1 MKTISNSWSF
11 TDFLDD
17 NYIYIDKTETIYKL
31 LNNEKK
37 VFISRPRRFGK
48 SLTLDTIGTLYE
60 YGVKPYFKNTWIFDK
75 WTEPTYPVLR
85 IDFLKCSVTDV
96 DDLKKQFV
104 LILNRFASK
113 HRIPE
118 YEQNS
123 DPATALDNLLEGL
136 KAEDKKVVILIDE
149 YDRQL
154 TANIANPD
162 LYEKFREILRNL
174 YAIMKSNNS
183 IKFLAVTG
191 VTRLKDTAIFS
202 EGSDIKDISNY
213 SEYSQLIGFTRKEI
227 KHFYIEYIK
236 LAAALEN
243 SISTEKVN
251 DLMIEALLDKLAYYY
266 DGYCFDK
273 KYQKKVFS
281 TWSVN
286 SFFQEV
292 KSSGEVTFG
301 DYWFENGGIPSI
313 LANYI
318 KDHELKAFDYLD
330 KNSTVTVSTN
340 SFLNPTSLLN
350 IDQNVLMCQTGYLT
364 LRSSLSSGESKIDL
378 GIPNREIYKAL
389 LQLISLNFFCGGNV
403 SIRNDKREN
412 ILDCG
417 NAKDII
423 DLFNMAINTIAY
435 DKFPINSEHALES
448 LIMLYLLGA
457 GVDVCAESHSSKG
470 RSDLNIEREN
480 RRIIIEL
487 KYGSN
492 EKDAKQK
499 LSEAIEQIK
508 NRDYGNTLPVKTE
521 LLRIAAVY
529 NSAQS
534 YRKITEFELV

>member
-11 TDFLDD
+11 SDFLDD
-17 NYIYIDKTETIYKL
+17 NYIYIDKTETIYNL
-31 LNNEKK
+31 LKNEKK

-60 YGVKPYFKNTWIFDK
+60 YGVNPYFKNTWIFDK

-85 IDFLKCSVTDV
+85 IDFLKCSVTDI
-96 DDLKKQFV
+96 DDFKKQFV

-113 HRIPE
+113 HKLSE

-154 TANIANPD
+154 TANITNSE
-162 LYEKFREILRNL
+162 LYDKFREIQRNL
-174 YAIMKSNNS
+174 YAIMKSNTS

-202 EGSDIKDISNY
+202 AGSDIKDISNY
-213 SEYSQLIGFTRKEI
+213 SEYSQLIGFTREEI

-236 LAAALEN
+236 LTAAYEN

-286 SFFQEV
+286 NFFQEV
-292 KSSGEVTFG
+292 KSSGEVSFG

-313 LANYI
+313 LANYL

-330 KNSTVTVSTN
+330 ENSTVTVSTN

-389 LQLISLNFFCGGNV
+389 LQLISLNFFCDNV

-417 NAKDII
+417 NARDII
-423 DLFNMAINTIAY
+423 ELFNKAINTIAY
-435 DKFPINSEHALES
+435 DKFPIKSEHALES

-457 GVDVCAESHSSKG
+457 GVDVCSESHSSKG
-470 RSDLNIEREN
+470 RSDLKIEREN
-480 RRIIIEL
+480 RRIVIEF
-487 KYGSN
+487 KFAKN
-492 EKDAKQK
+492 EKEAKNK
-499 LSEAIEQIK
+499 LKEAVEQIR
-508 NRDYGNTLPVKTE
+508 NRDYGNTLPLKSD

-529 NSAQS
+529 NSDPTV
-534 YRKITEFELV
+534 RKISDFELV

>member
-17 NYIYIDKTETIYKL
+17 NYIYIDKTETIYNL
-31 LNNEKK
+31 LKNEKK

-48 SLTLDTIGTLYE
+48 SLTLDTIGTLFE
-60 YGVKPYFKNTWIFDK
+60 YGVNPYFKDTWIYDK

-85 IDFLKCSVTDV
+85 IDFLKCSVTDI
-96 DDLKKQFV
+96 DDFKNQFA

-113 HRIPE
+113 HKISE
-118 YEQNS
+118 YVQNS
-123 DPATALDNLLEGL
+123 DPATALDNLLEAL
-136 KAEDKKVVILIDE
+136 KAVDKKVVILIDE

-154 TANIANPD
+154 TANITNSK

-202 EGSDIKDISNY
+202 EGTDIKDISNY
-213 SEYSQLIGFTRKEI
+213 SEYSQLIGFTREEI

-236 LAAALEN
+236 LVASLEN

-251 DLMIEALLDKLAYYY
+251 NPMIEALLDKLAYYY

-286 SFFQEV
+286 NFFQEV

-313 LANYI
+313 LANYL

-389 LQLISLNFFCGGNV
+389 LQLISLNFFCGNV

-435 DKFPINSEHALES
+435 DKFPIISEHALES

-470 RSDLNIEREN
+470 RSDLKIEREN

-487 KYGSN
+487 KFAKN
-492 EKDAKQK
+492 EKETKIK
-499 LSEAIEQIK
+499 LKEAVEQIRK
-508 NRDYGNTLPVKTE
+508 RDYGNTLPLKSD

-529 NSAQS
+529 NSDPS
-534 YRKITEFELV
+534 VRNISDFELV

>member
-11 TDFLDD
+11 SDFLDD
-17 NYIYIDKTETIYKL
+17 NYIYIDKTETIYNL
-31 LNNEKK
+31 LKNEKK

-85 IDFLKCSVTDV
+85 IDFLKCSVSDV
-96 DDLKKQFV
+96 DDFKKQFV

-113 HRIPE
+113 HKISE

-123 DPATALDNLLEGL
+123 DPATALDNLLEAL

-154 TANIANPD
+154 TANITNSK
-162 LYEKFREILRNL
+162 LYEIFREIQRNL
-174 YAIMKSNNS
+174 YAIMKSNTS

-202 EGSDIKDISNY
+202 AGSDIKDISNY
-213 SEYSQLIGFTRKEI
+213 SEYSQLIGFTREEI

-236 LAAALEN
+236 LAASLEN

-251 DLMIEALLDKLAYYY
+251 DVMIEALLDKLAYYY

-286 SFFQEV
+286 NFFQEV

-313 LANYI
+313 LANYL

-389 LQLISLNFFCGGNV
+389 LQLISLNFFCGNV

-435 DKFPINSEHALES
+435 DKFPIISEHALES

-470 RSDLNIEREN
+470 RSDLKIEREN

-487 KYGSN
+487 KFAKN
-492 EKDAKQK
+492 EKEAKIK
-499 LSEAIEQIK
+499 LKEAVEQIR
-508 NRDYGNTLPVKTE
+508 NREYGNTLPLKSD

-529 NSAQS
+529 NSDPS
-534 YRKITEFELV
+534 VRNISDFELV

>member
-11 TDFLDD
+11 SDFLDD
-17 NYIYIDKTETIYKL
+17 NYIYIDKTETIYNL
-31 LNNEKK
+31 LKNEKK

-48 SLTLDTIGTLYE
+48 SLTLDTIGTLFE
-60 YGVKPYFKNTWIFDK
+60 YGVNPYFKDTWIYDK

-96 DDLKKQFV
+96 DDFKKQFV

-113 HRIPE
+113 HKISE

-123 DPATALDNLLEGL
+123 DPATALDNLLEAL

-154 TANIANPD
+154 TANFSKTA
-162 LYEKFREILRNL
+162 LYKKFTEILCRI
-174 YAIMKSNNS
+174 YAVLNNNTS

-202 EGSDIKDISNY
+202 AGSDIKDISYY
-213 SEYSQLIGFTRKEI
+213 SEYSQLIGFTRDEI
-227 KHFYIEYIK
+227 KRFYFEYLK
-236 LAAALEN
+236 LATAYEN
-243 SISTEKVN
+243 RICVDEVN
-251 DLMIEALLDKLAYYY
+251 DSLLNAMLDKIAYYY
-266 DGYCFDK
+266 DGYCFDEMCN
-273 KYQKKVFS
+273 KKVLS

-286 SFFQEV
+286 NFFKEV

-313 LANYI
+313 LANYL

-389 LQLISLNFFCGGNV
+389 LQLISLNFFCGNV

-435 DKFPINSEHALES
+435 DKFPIISEHALES

-457 GVDVCAESHSSKG
+457 GVDVFDESHSSKG
-470 RSDLNIEREN
+470 RSDLKIEREN

-487 KYGSN
+487 KFAKN
-492 EKDAKQK
+492 EKEAKIK
-499 LSEAIEQIK
+499 LKEAVEQIK
-508 NRDYGNTLPVKTE
+508 NRDYGNTLPLKSD

-529 NSAQS
+529 NSDPS
-534 YRKITEFELV
+534 VRNISDFELV

>member
-1 MKTISNSWSF
+1 MI
-11 TDFLDD
+11 
-17 NYIYIDKTETIYKL
+17 I
-31 LNNEKK
+31 
-37 VFISRPRRFGK
+37 
-48 SLTLDTIGTLYE
+48 
-60 YGVKPYFKNTWIFDK
+60 
-75 WTEPTYPVLR
+75 
-85 IDFLKCSVTDV
+85 
-96 DDLKKQFV
+96 
-104 LILNRFASK
+104 NRFASK
-113 HRIPE
+113 HQISE

-123 DPATALDNLLEGL
+123 DPANALYNLLEAL
-136 KAEDKKVVILIDE
+136 KEEDKKVVILIDE

-154 TANIANPD
+154 TANISKPV
-162 LYEKFREILRNL
+162 LYKKFTEILCRI
-174 YAIMKSNNS
+174 YAVLNSNTS

-202 EGSDIKDISNY
+202 
-213 SEYSQLIGFTRKEI
+213 
-227 KHFYIEYIK
+227 
-236 LAAALEN
+236 A
-243 SISTEKVN
+243 
-251 DLMIEALLDKLAYYY
+251 
-266 DGYCFDK
+266 GYCFDK

-286 SFFQEV
+286 NFFQEV

-389 LQLISLNFFCGGNV
+389 LQLISLNFFCGNV

-448 LIMLYLLGA
+448 LIMLYLLGS
-457 GVDVCAESHSSKG
+457 GVDVFAESHSSKG
-470 RSDLNIEREN
+470 RSDLKIEREN

-487 KYGSN
+487 KFAKN
-492 EKDAKQK
+492 EKEAKIK
-499 LSEAIEQIK
+499 EAVEQIRK
-508 NRDYGNTLPVKTE
+508 RDYSNTLPLKSD

-529 NSAQS
+529 NSDPS
-534 YRKITEFELV
+534 VRNISDFELV

>member
-11 TDFLDD
+11 SDFLDD
-17 NYIYIDKTETIYKL
+17 NYIYIDKTETIYNL
-31 LNNEKK
+31 LKNEKK

-48 SLTLDTIGTLYE
+48 SLTLDTIGTLFE
-60 YGVKPYFKNTWIFDK
+60 NGVNPYFKDTWIYDK
-75 WTEPTYPVLR
+75 WTESTYPVLR
-85 IDFLKCSVTDV
+85 LDFLKCSVTDV
-96 DDLKKQFV
+96 DDFKNQFT

-113 HRIPE
+113 HKISE
-118 YEQNS
+118 YVQNS
-123 DPATALDNLLEGL
+123 DPATALDNLLEAL

-154 TANIANPD
+154 TANITNSE
-162 LYEKFREILRNL
+162 LYEKFREIQRNL
-174 YAIMKSNNS
+174 YAIMKSSSS

-202 EGSDIKDISNY
+202 AGSDIKDISNY
-213 SEYSQLIGFTRKEI
+213 SEYSQLIGFTREEI
-227 KHFYIEYIK
+227 KNFYIEYIK

-243 SISTEKVN
+243 SIVTEKVN

-266 DGYCFDK
+266 DGYCFDR
-273 KYQKKVFS
+273 KYNKKVFS
-281 TWSVN
+281 TWSIN
-286 SFFQEV
+286 NFFQEV

-313 LANYI
+313 LEKYI
-318 KDHELKAFDYLD
+318 KDHALNAFEYLNE
-330 KNSTVTVSTN
+330 NSTVTVSTN

-389 LQLISLNFFCGGNV
+389 LQLISLNFFCDNV

-417 NAKDII
+417 NARDII
-423 DLFNMAINTIAY
+423 ELFNKAINTIAY
-435 DKFPINSEHALES
+435 DKFSINSEHALES

-470 RSDLNIEREN
+470 RSDLKIEREN
-480 RRIIIEL
+480 RRIVIEF
-487 KYGSN
+487 KFAKN
-492 EKDAKQK
+492 EKEAKNK
-499 LSEAIEQIK
+499 LKEAVEQIR
-508 NRDYGNTLPVKTE
+508 NRDYGNTLPLKSD

-529 NSAQS
+529 NSDPTV
-534 YRKITEFELV
+534 RKISDFELV

>member
-37 VFISRPRRFGK
+37 IFISRPRRFGK
-48 SLTLDTIGTLYE
+48 SLTLDTIGTLFE
-60 YGVKPYFKNTWIFDK
+60 YGVNPYFKDTWIYDK

-85 IDFLKCSVTDV
+85 IDFLKCSVSDI
-96 DDLKKQFV
+96 DDFKNQFA

-113 HRIPE
+113 HRISE

-123 DPATALDNLLEGL
+123 DPATALYNLLEAL
-136 KAEDKKVVILIDE
+136 KKEDKKVVILIDE

-340 SFLNPTSLLN
+340 SFINPTSLLN

-364 LRSSLSSGESKIDL
+364 LRSSLSSGESEVDL

-389 LQLISLNFFCGGNV
+389 MKLISLDFFSGSV

-417 NAKDII
+417 SAKDII

-457 GVDVCAESHSSKG
+457 GVDVYAESHSSKG
-470 RSDLNIEREN
+470 RSDLKIEREN

-492 EKDAKQK
+492 EKEAKQK

-508 NRDYGNTLPVKTE
+508 SRDYGNTLPVKTE

-529 NSAQS
+529 NSEPCVRNIS
-534 YRKITEFELV
+534 DFELV

>member
-1 MKTISNSWSF
+1 MCR
-11 TDFLDD
+11 
-17 NYIYIDKTETIYKL
+17 IYAV
-31 LNNEKK
+31 LNH
-37 VFISRPRRFGK
+37 
-48 SLTLDTIGTLYE
+48 
-60 YGVKPYFKNTWIFDK
+60 NT
-75 WTEPTYPVLR
+75 
-85 IDFLKCSVTDV
+85 
-96 DDLKKQFV
+96 
-104 LILNRFASK
+104 
-113 HRIPE
+113 
-118 YEQNS
+118 
-123 DPATALDNLLEGL
+123 
-136 KAEDKKVVILIDE
+136 
-149 YDRQL
+149 
-154 TANIANPD
+154 
-162 LYEKFREILRNL
+162 
-174 YAIMKSNNS
+174 S

-202 EGSDIKDISNY
+202 VGTDVKDISY
-213 SEYSQLIGFTRKEI
+213 FSEYSQLIGFTKEEI
-227 KHFYIEYIK
+227 RRFYIDYLK
-236 LAAALEN
+236 LATAYEN
-243 SISTEKVN
+243 KISIDEVN
-251 DLMIEALLDKLAYYY
+251 DTLLDAMLDKIAYYY
-266 DGYCFDK
+266 DGYCFDEMCN
-273 KYQKKVFS
+273 KKVLS

-286 SFFQEV
+286 NFFQEF
-292 KSSGEVTFG
+292 KSSGEVSFG

-340 SFLNPTSLLN
+340 SFINPTSLLN

-364 LRSSLSSGESKIDL
+364 LRSSLSSGESEVDL

-389 LQLISLNFFCGGNV
+389 MKLISLDFFSGSV

-417 NAKDII
+417 SAKDII

-457 GVDVCAESHSSKG
+457 GVDVYAESHSSKG
-470 RSDLNIEREN
+470 RSDLKIEREN

-492 EKDAKQK
+492 EKEAKQK

-508 NRDYGNTLPVKTE
+508 SRDYGNTLPVKTE

-529 NSAQS
+529 NSEPCVRNIS
-534 YRKITEFELV
+534 DFELV

>member
-17 NYIYIDKTETIYKL
+17 NYIYIDKTENIYNL
-31 LNNEKK
+31 LKNEKK

-48 SLTLDTIGTLYE
+48 SLTLDTIGTLFE
-60 YGVKPYFKNTWIFDK
+60 NGVNPYFKDTWIYDK

-85 IDFLKCSVTDV
+85 LDFLKCSVTDV
-96 DDLKKQFV
+96 DDFKNQFA
-104 LILNRFASK
+104 LILNRFALK
-113 HRIPE
+113 HKISE
-118 YEQNS
+118 YVQNS

-154 TANIANPD
+154 TANISKPD
-162 LYEKFREILRNL
+162 LYNKFSEILHRI
-174 YAIMKSNNS
+174 YAVLNNNTS

-191 VTRLKDTAIFS
+191 VTRLKDDAIFS
-202 EGSDIKDISNY
+202 VGTDIKDISYY
-213 SEYSQLIGFTRKEI
+213 SEYSQLIGFTRDEI
-227 KHFYIEYIK
+227 KHFYFEYLK
-236 LAAALEN
+236 LATAYEN
-243 SISTEKVN
+243 RICVDEVN
-251 DLMIEALLDKLAYYY
+251 DSLLNAMLDKIAYYY
-266 DGYCFDK
+266 DGYCFDEMCNK
-273 KYQKKVFS
+273 TVLS

-286 SFFQEV
+286 NFFQEV

-313 LANYI
+313 LANYL

-330 KNSTVTVSTN
+330 ENSAVTVSTN

-389 LQLISLNFFCGGNV
+389 LQLISLNFFCDNV

-417 NAKDII
+417 NARDII
-423 DLFNMAINTIAY
+423 ELFNKAINTIAY
-435 DKFPINSEHALES
+435 DKFPIKSEHALES

-457 GVDVCAESHSSKG
+457 GVDVCSESHSSKG
-470 RSDLNIEREN
+470 RSDLKIEREN
-480 RRIIIEL
+480 RRIVIEF
-487 KYGSN
+487 KFAKN
-492 EKDAKQK
+492 EKEAKNK
-499 LSEAIEQIK
+499 LKEAVEQIR
-508 NRDYGNTLPVKTE
+508 NRDYGNTLPLKSD

-529 NSAQS
+529 NSDPTV
-534 YRKITEFELV
+534 RKISDFELV